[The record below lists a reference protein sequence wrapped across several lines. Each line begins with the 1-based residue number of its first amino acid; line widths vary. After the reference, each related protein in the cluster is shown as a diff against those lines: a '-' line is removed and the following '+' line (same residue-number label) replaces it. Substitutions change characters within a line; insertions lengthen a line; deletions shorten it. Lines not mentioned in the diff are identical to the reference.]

1 MHEIAEFLRDNP
13 PFDTLSEEELDEV
26 AAACEIEYAEAG
38 TMLLEQAVSTP
49 GVAWV
54 VRRGA
59 VELLD
64 GDRVVDMLSEGEM
77 FGHASL
83 LSEWPTA
90 LAVRA
95 AEDSLLYR
103 LPAEAI
109 RPVLARPAAL
119 RFAARSLAGRYEML
133 QRELDPLA
141 IAVVDPVRRPVSRL
155 LHGGPVIAAPAA
167 TVQEV
172 ARRMVEASSSA
183 VLVDL
188 GDRFG
193 IVTDRDLRERV
204 VAAGV
209 PADTPVSQV
218 MTAPATTIADE
229 VTGADALLEMLD
241 RGVRHLPVVNASG
254 RVIGVISDTDLMAV
268 ETRTPFLLRRAI
280 AAATTIEE
288 LAAAVAPLPDTI
300 VGLHDAKVAAASI
313 SRVIATV
320 HDAL

>member
-1 MHEIAEFLRDNP
+1 
-13 PFDTLSEEELDEV
+13 
-26 AAACEIEYAEAG
+26 
-38 TMLLEQAVSTP
+38 
-49 GVAWV
+49 
-54 VRRGA
+54 
-59 VELLD
+59 
-64 GDRVVDMLSEGEM
+64 M

-133 QRELDPLA
+133 QRDLDPLA
-141 IAVVDPVRRPVSRL
+141 IAVVDPARRPVSRL
-155 LHGGPVIAAPAA
+155 LRGDPVIAAPAA
-167 TVQEV
+167 TVQEA
-172 ARRMVEASSSA
+172 ARRMVEASSSS

-188 GDRFG
+188 GDGFG

-218 MTAPATTIADE
+218 MTAPATHHRRRRHRRRRAAGHARPRRPPPAGGGR
-229 VTGADALLEMLD
+229 VRPRD
-241 RGVRHLPVVNASG
+241 RRHLRHRPDGGGDAHPVPPAQGDHGGDHRRRAGG
-254 RVIGVISDTDLMAV
+254 RRGAAA
-268 ETRTPFLLRRAI
+268 RTPSSACTTPRSPPPPSRA
-280 AAATTIEE
+280 
-288 LAAAVAPLPDTI
+288 
-300 VGLHDAKVAAASI
+300 
-313 SRVIATV
+313 
-320 HDAL
+320 